1 MNKFADRIKV
11 IPNGSVTS
19 PAGFRAC
26 GVTAGFKRSGAPDM
40 ALLVSDHPA
49 HFAAAFTSCTFA
61 AAPVLIDRE
70 RARTE
75 SRLRA
80 VIINSGNANACTGEP
95 GLRNAETTCSMV
107 AEKLGV
113 PPRQV
118 MASST
123 GRIGTQ
129 MPMETVARGIEL
141 AVPALNA
148 DGGLA
153 AAEAIMTTDTTR
165 KSVAR
170 ALSIAGRTV
179 TIGAMTKGSGMIDP
193 KMRTVP
199 HATMLCYITTDA
211 AADNALLNDLLAR
224 GIEQS
229 FNRITVDGDMSTN
242 DTTLLLANGASGVTI
257 AAGTPEAELFYAA
270 LEEIMQDL
278 ARQMVMDGE
287 GATKF
292 VTVLVQNAPDEAAAK
307 LCAEAIANSLLC
319 KTAWFGC
326 DPNWGRIVAALGYST
341 VPFDPDK
348 VDVFYDSFPV
358 VKQGGDAGTAE
369 KVLAEVL
376 KKREFTVTVDLNA
389 GTEAYWVWTC
399 DISYEYVKINAEYHT

>member
-1 MNKFADRIKV
+1 MSKFNWIDG
-11 IPNGSVTS
+11 GSVTS
-19 PAGFRAC
+19 VPGFRAA
-26 GVTAGFKRSGAPDM
+26 GVTAGFKRSGAPDFAM
-40 ALLVSDHPA
+40 IASDVPA
-49 HFAAAFTSCTFA
+49 NFAGAFTSCTFA
-61 AAPVLIDRE
+61 AAPVQVCRKRVL
-70 RARTE
+70 E
-75 SRLRA
+75 SEYLRA
-80 VIINSGNANACTGEP
+80 AAINSGNANACTGAT
-95 GLRNAETTCSMV
+95 GIANAERTCELV
-107 AEKLGV
+107 AVRLGV
-113 PPRQV
+113 KPEEV
-118 MASST
+118 AVSST
-123 GRIGTQ
+123 GRIGVQ
-129 MPMETVARGIEL
+129 MPMATIERGIDL
-141 AVPALNA
+141 AAAALS
-148 DGGLA
+148 DKGGPT

>member
-1 MNKFADRIKV
+1 
-11 IPNGSVTS
+11 
-19 PAGFRAC
+19 
-26 GVTAGFKRSGAPDM
+26 
-40 ALLVSDHPA
+40 
-49 HFAAAFTSCTFA
+49 
-61 AAPVLIDRE
+61 
-70 RARTE
+70 
-75 SRLRA
+75 
-80 VIINSGNANACTGEP
+80 
-95 GLRNAETTCSMV
+95 
-107 AEKLGV
+107 
-113 PPRQV
+113 
-118 MASST
+118 
-123 GRIGTQ
+123 
-129 MPMETVARGIEL
+129 
-141 AVPALNA
+141 
-148 DGGLA
+148 
-153 AAEAIMTTDTTR
+153 
-165 KSVAR
+165 
-170 ALSIAGRTV
+170 
-179 TIGAMTKGSGMIDP
+179 MIDP

-211 AADNALLNDLLAR
+211 AADNALLNALLAR